1 MSERSGI
8 SRRGLL
14 GGAAAGA
21 AAAALP
27 SAASAATRKT
37 TRKKADV
44 VVIGAGFAGI
54 AAARDVAKA
63 GKSVLLVEA
72 RDRVGGR
79 TLNQDIGG
87 GKIVEVGGQW
97 IGPTQDRLAAMAK
110 DNGVGT
116 FKTYI
121 DGQNIYYRNGTLSRY
136 AGAIPPDTTGL
147 VDVATAIVKLNQMAA
162 TVPVDKPWTAASAA
176 EWDSQTVET
185 WKLANTTTDS
195 GRFLLDLGI
204 ESVFSAEPRDISLL
218 WTLFYIAS
226 AGNASTPGDFNRL
239 IDTTDGAQE
248 SRFVGGSQLV
258 AIKQA
263 KKLGKRVILSQPVR
277 RIVQTKGSVRVETDK
292 LSITAKQ
299 VIVTVPPAL
308 RTSIDYSPALP
319 ALQAQLSQRFP
330 MGTVFKCEAVYDTP
344 FWREAGL
351 SGMATSDTGPVKLT
365 YDNSPPDGSPGVL
378 LGFIEATDGRRALG
392 LTPAQ
397 RKAAA
402 LESFARYFG
411 DKAKSP
417 KAYIEK
423 SWATE
428 RYSGGCYG
436 GFLAPGV
443 LSDYGEMIRK
453 PHGRIHWA
461 GTETSDYWAGYMDGA
476 VRSGERAAKEVLA
489 KL

>member
-37 TRKKADV
+37 SKKKADV
-44 VVIGAGFAGI
+44 VVVGAGFAGI
-54 AAARDVAKA
+54 AAARDIAKA

-72 RDRVGGR
+72 RKRVGGR

-97 IGPTQDRLAAMAK
+97 IGPTQDRLAQMAK

-116 FKTYI
+116 FKTFV
-121 DGQNIYYRNGTLSRY
+121 DGENIYYRNGTLSQY
-136 AGAIPPDTTGL
+136 TGAIPPDKTGL
-147 VDVATAIVKLNQMAA
+147 IDVATAIVKLNQLAS
-162 TVPVDKPWTAASAA
+162 TVPVDKPWTAPSAA
-176 EWDSQTVET
+176 EWDGQTVET
-185 WKLANTTTDS
+185 WKQANTTTDG

-226 AGNASTPGDFNRL
+226 AGNPSTPGDFNRL
-239 IDTTDGAQE
+239 INTQDGAQD

-263 KKLGKRVILSQPVR
+263 KKLGRRVILGQPVR
-277 RIVQTKGSVRVETDK
+277 KITQSGRTVRVDTDK

-308 RTSIDYSPALP
+308 RTQIAYSPALP

-330 MGTVFKCEAVYDTP
+330 MGTVFKCEAIYDKP
-344 FWREAGL
+344 FWRDAGL

-365 YDNSPPDGSPGVL
+365 FDNSPPDVSPGVL
-378 LGFIEATDGRRALG
+378 LGFIEATDGRRSLG

-397 RKAAA
+397 RKAAV
-402 LESFARYFG
+402 LDSFARYFG
-411 DKAKSP
+411 AAARSP
-417 KAYIEK
+417 RAYIEM

-428 RYSGGCYG
+428 LYSGGCYG
-436 GFLAPGV
+436 GYLAPGV

-453 PHGRIHWA
+453 PHGRVHWA

-489 KL
+489 AL